1 MRTTGCR
8 FGTGTRYLRCE
19 GGAWCNF
26 SLDGITNCGLDEGLS
41 DGWNHPRYNGSKA
54 VDVDLGQAEIDGKDG
69 SDGSKAQIIDA
80 LHNSFSTSWTGIIP
94 ESQGVK
100 MLTKELE
107 NMGNSRLIEHRP
119 M

>member
-1 MRTTGCR
+1 MRTTGYR

-26 SLDGITNCGLDEGLS
+26 SLDGITNCGLDEAWLS
-41 DGWNHPRYNGSKA
+41 DGWNHHGYYRSKA
-54 VDVDLGQAEIDGKDG
+54 VDVDLSQAEFDGK
-69 SDGSKAQIIDA
+69 DGSKAQIIDA
-80 LHNSFSTSWTGIIP
+80 LHNSFSPSWTGIIP

-100 MLTKELE
+100 MLTKDLE